1 MKARIQ
7 KWGNSLALRIP
18 KSFAAQANVEQGAV
32 VDLSLDKGRMIV
44 EARKEQE
51 YSLEQLLERVTRKN
65 LHAEV
70 DFGAPAGKEI
80 W

>member
-1 MKARIQ
+1 
-7 KWGNSLALRIP
+7 
-18 KSFAAQANVEQGAV
+18 
-32 VDLSLDKGRMIV
+32 MIV

-70 DFGAPAGKEI
+70 DSGTPAGKEI